1 MKFITKLSLLFCL
14 LITLTVT
21 SSKAQCVID
30 SSQTQPGLHPDS
42 LLAATVNQYY
52 TQDITFVLIT
62 DTLGLTISNF
72 LIQSINGLPLGLQW
86 SCNHASNG
94 CNYDPAQSIYG
105 CVRFYGTP
113 LLAGT
118 YPLSVTV
125 VATVAFIG
133 NQTFNFNTQL
143 VVQPASNTN
152 NSFSMLNSSGCA
164 PLSVSFTNNLPN
176 GDYYH
181 WNFGNGDTSLLENPP
196 PVTFT
201 QPGDYVVTQLSIAD
215 TTASYFL
222 TSVKIDSIPN
232 NAGVIDV
239 PDIYILIKNQSGTT
253 VFDSHPSYTN
263 TNPPLTIAIPALQ
276 LNNENYTV
284 EVWDEDSGLSAPDDP
299 LGTITFSGIDSTD
312 TAYATLSGISG
323 RLKLIYSILRIAPQS
338 IFASDTIHVYPSL
351 AAPTVTASGALA
363 FCDGDTVILN
373 SNYSGLNQWFNNG
386 NLLVGETDSLLE
398 VVSSGNYLN
407 IATNQFGCSDT
418 SNVVPVQVFLPP
430 PYPNFSIVGSLLTA
444 NVFGTFT
451 YAWLLNDTV
460 ISGANQASY
469 TALVSG
475 FYRLQITDTNGCTRT
490 SFPISIV
497 LTNVRNLSQDA
508 SMHIYPNPAQSEVV
522 IEANSSS
529 IKRIDIKNSLGQLV
543 YSISKSNQTAN
554 ISHKIQISSWQ
565 KGIYFVECYSDQLM
579 EVRKLVVE

>member
-1 MKFITKLSLLFCL
+1 MNFITKLSLLFGL
-14 LITLTVT
+14 LITLTIPN
-21 SSKAQCVID
+21 SQAQCVID

-52 TQDITFVLIT
+52 TQDVTFVLIT

-94 CNYDPAQSIYG
+94 CNYNPAQSIYG

-164 PLSVSFTNNLPN
+164 PLTVSFSNNLPN

-181 WNFGNGDTSLLENPP
+181 WNFGNGDTSLLENPL
-196 PVTFT
+196 PVTYT
-201 QPGDYVVTQLSIAD
+201 QPGDYVVAQVSIAD

-232 NAGVIDV
+232 NAGIIDV
-239 PDIYILIKNQSGTT
+239 PDMYILIKNQAGAT

-276 LNNENYTV
+276 LNNENYTI
-284 EVWDEDSGLSAPDDP
+284 EVWDEDSGITAPDDP
-299 LGTITFSGIDSTD
+299 LGIVSFSGNDSTD
-312 TAYATLSGISG
+312 TVYATLSGITG
-323 RLKLIYSILRIAPQS
+323 RLKLIYTILRVAPQS
-338 IFASDTIHVYPSL
+338 IFANDTIHVYPSIV
-351 AAPTVTASGALA
+351 APTVTASGALA
-363 FCDGDTVILN
+363 FCDGDTVTLN
-373 SNYSGLNQWFNNG
+373 TNYSGLNQWFSNG
-386 NLLVGETDSLLE
+386 NLLVGETDSLLQ
-398 VVSSGNYLN
+398 VISSGNYFN

-418 SNVVPVQVFLPP
+418 SNVVPVQVFLLP

-469 TALVSG
+469 TAQVSG
-475 FYRLQITDTNGCTRT
+475 YYRLQITDTNGCKRI
-490 SFPISIV
+490 SFPISIIV
-497 LTNVRNLSQDA
+497 TNVRSLSQDA
-508 SMHIYPNPAQSEVV
+508 TMHIYPNPAQSEVV
-522 IEANSSS
+522 IESNSSS
-529 IKRIDIKNSLGQLV
+529 VKRIDVKNSLGQLV
-543 YSISKSNQTAN
+543 YSISKSSQSAS
-554 ISHKIQISSWQ
+554 ISQKIHINSWP
-565 KGIYFVECYSDQLM
+565 KGIYFVECYSENLI
-579 EVRKLVVE
+579 EVKKLVVE

>member
-1 MKFITKLSLLFCL
+1 MNFITKLSLLFGL
-14 LITLTVT
+14 LIALTIPST
-21 SSKAQCVID
+21 QAQCVID

-52 TQDITFVLIT
+52 TQDVTFVLIT

-94 CNYDPAQSIYG
+94 CNYDPAQSLYG

-143 VVQPASNTN
+143 NVQPASNTN

-164 PLSVSFTNNLPN
+164 PLTVSFSNNLPN

-181 WNFGNGDTSLLENPP
+181 WNFGNGDTSLLENPL
-196 PVTFT
+196 PVTYT
-201 QPGDYVVTQLSIAD
+201 QPGDYVVAQVSIAD

-222 TSVKIDSIPN
+222 TAVKIDSIPN
-232 NAGVIDV
+232 NAGIIDV
-239 PDIYILIKNQSGTT
+239 PDMYILIKNQAGAT

-276 LNNENYTV
+276 LNNENYTI
-284 EVWDEDSGLSAPDDP
+284 EVWDEDSGITAPDDP
-299 LGTITFSGIDSTD
+299 LGTVSFSGNDSTD
-312 TAYATLSGISG
+312 TVYATLSGITG
-323 RLKLIYSILRIAPQS
+323 RLKLIYTILRVAPQS
-338 IFASDTIHVYPSL
+338 IFANDTIHVYPSL
-351 AAPTVTASGALA
+351 VAPTVTASGALA
-363 FCDGDTVILN
+363 FCDGDTVTLN
-373 SNYSGLNQWFNNG
+373 TNYSGLNQWFSNG
-386 NLLVGETDSLLE
+386 NLLVGETDSLLQ
-398 VVSSGNYLN
+398 VISSGNYFN

-418 SNVVPVQVFLPP
+418 SNVVPVQVLLLP
-430 PYPNFSIVGSLLTA
+430 PYPNFSIVGNLLTA

-475 FYRLQITDTNGCTRT
+475 YYRLQITDTNGCKRI

-497 LTNVRNLSQDA
+497 VTNIRSLSQDA
-508 SMHIYPNPAQSEVV
+508 TLNIYPNPAQSEVV
-522 IEANSSS
+522 IESNSGSV
-529 IKRIDIKNSLGQLV
+529 KRIDVKNSLGLLV
-543 YSISKSNQTAN
+543 YSISRSSQSAS
-554 ISHKIQISSWQ
+554 ILQKIQISSWP
-565 KGIYFVECYSDQLM
+565 KGIYFVECYSEKLI
-579 EVRKLVVE
+579 EVRKLVVD

>member
-1 MKFITKLSLLFCL
+1 MNFITKLSLLFGL
-14 LITLTVT
+14 LIALTIPST
-21 SSKAQCVID
+21 QAQCVID

-52 TQDITFVLIT
+52 TQDVTFVLIT

-94 CNYDPAQSIYG
+94 CNYDPAQSLYG

-164 PLSVSFTNNLPN
+164 PLTVSFSNNLPN

-181 WNFGNGDTSLLENPP
+181 WNFGNGDTSLLENPL
-196 PVTFT
+196 PVTYT
-201 QPGDYVVTQLSIAD
+201 QPGDYVVAQVSIAD

-222 TSVKIDSIPN
+222 TAVKIDSIPN
-232 NAGVIDV
+232 NAGIIDV
-239 PDIYILIKNQSGTT
+239 PDMYILIKNQAGAT

-276 LNNENYTV
+276 LNNENYTI
-284 EVWDEDSGLSAPDDP
+284 EVWDEDSGITAPDDP
-299 LGTITFSGIDSTD
+299 LGTVSFSGIDSTD
-312 TAYATLSGISG
+312 TVYATLSGITG
-323 RLKLIYSILRIAPQS
+323 RLKLIYTILRVAPQS
-338 IFASDTIHVYPSL
+338 IFANDTIHVYPSL
-351 AAPTVTASGALA
+351 VAPTVTASGALA
-363 FCDGDTVILN
+363 FCDGDTITLN
-373 SNYSGLNQWFNNG
+373 TNYGSLNQWFSNG
-386 NLLVGETDSLLE
+386 NLLVGETDSLLQ
-398 VVSSGNYLN
+398 VISSGNYFN

-418 SNVVPVQVFLPP
+418 SNVVPVQVLLLP
-430 PYPNFSIVGSLLTA
+430 PYPNFSIVGNLLTA

-469 TALVSG
+469 TALLSG
-475 FYRLQITDTNGCTRT
+475 YYRLQITDTNGCKRI

-497 LTNVRNLSQDA
+497 VTNFRSLSQDA
-508 SMHIYPNPAQSEVV
+508 TLNIYPNPAQSEVV
-522 IEANSSS
+522 IESNSGSV
-529 IKRIDIKNSLGQLV
+529 KRIDVKNSLGQLV
-543 YSISKSNQTAN
+543 YSISKSGQSAS
-554 ISHKIQISSWQ
+554 ISQKIQISSWP
-565 KGIYFVECYSDQLM
+565 KGIYFVECYSEKLI